1 MKKYI
6 ALAIAW
12 IANIQNTSSV
22 FANENDLGLF
32 WTDACKT
39 KTDMRTW
46 NIHVED
52 IPCMIQ
58 GAINFFLGIAGTIAV
73 IFVIVW
79 AYKILFGSLS
89 QDTTKWKDTI
99 IMALTGF
106 AIATLSWFI
115 IKILLDNFK

>member
-6 ALAIAW
+6 ALLFVIL
-12 IANIQNTSSV
+12 ANIQTT
-22 FANENDLGLF
+22 FAADLGLF
-32 WTDACKT
+32 GANNTCLKDNGP
-39 KTDMRTW
+39 DPMRNW
-46 NIHVED
+46 NIHIWD

-58 GAINFFLGIAGTIAV
+58 GAINFFLGISGTIAV
-73 IFVIVW
+73 IFVIIW

-89 QDTTKWKDTI
+89 QDKTKWKDTI

>member
-12 IANIQNTSSV
+12 IANIQNTH
-22 FANENDLGLF
+22 AADLWIF
-32 WTDACKT
+32 WSESTCRSEAEF
-39 KTDMRTW
+39 RTW
-46 NIHVED
+46 DIHLEN
-52 IPCMIQ
+52 IPCLIQ
-58 GAINFFLGIAGTIAV
+58 WAINFFLGIAWTIAV

-89 QDTTKWKDTI
+89 QDKTKWKDTI